1 MKGYDS
7 SVYEKMSVAVDLL
20 VFTIEDNKLK
30 ILLIERSE
38 DPFKNALALPGV
50 FVGIDETLGD
60 WHKIHIADGNTGWL
74 QASDLTII

>member
-7 SVYEKMSVAVDLL
+7 SKYEKMSVAVDLL
-20 VFTIEDNKLK
+20 VFTVDDGKLK

-50 FVGIDETLGD
+50 FVGVNETLDDAAQRGI
-60 WHKIHIADGNTGWL
+60 KEETGL
-74 QASDLTII
+74 KNIYFE